1 MNTFSM
7 RYYPKNVL
15 RVVRSLS
22 VNFSVL
28 GNFFVFRIG
37 KVFHFGKSEFECK
50 DTNLS
55 INNHNIKRKITAKL
69 C

>member
-22 VNFSVL
+22 VNFPFWETFL
-28 GNFFVFRIG
+28 FFE
-37 KVFHFGKSEFECK
+37 SEKF
-50 DTNLS
+50 S
-55 INNHNIKRKITAKL
+55 ILVNPNSSAKIL
-69 C
+69 IYP

>member
-1 MNTFSM
+1 MLVM
-7 RYYPKNVL
+7 K
-15 RVVRSLS
+15 
-22 VNFSVL
+22 FSVL

-37 KVFHFGKSEFECK
+37 KVFHFGKSEFDCK

-55 INNHNIKRKITAKL
+55 INNHNIKQKITAKL

>member
-1 MNTFSM
+1 MLSEKRTFC
-7 RYYPKNVL
+7 RLLFVCQ
-15 RVVRSLS
+15 
-22 VNFSVL
+22 FSVL

-37 KVFHFGKSEFECK
+37 KVFHFGKSEFDCK

-55 INNHNIKRKITAKL
+55 INNHNIKQKITAKL